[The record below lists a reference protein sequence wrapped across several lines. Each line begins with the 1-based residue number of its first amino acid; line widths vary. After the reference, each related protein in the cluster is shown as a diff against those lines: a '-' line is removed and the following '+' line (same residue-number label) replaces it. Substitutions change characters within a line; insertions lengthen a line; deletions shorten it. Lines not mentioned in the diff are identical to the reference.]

1 MQTQGSDQP
10 GHQEKPPVE
19 AWAPDQETSLSPT
32 TDVKV
37 DMGKKKYELSRE
49 AEKKKNDEADPRDTT
64 CEKAGLESDLKEQG
78 KWWHVC
84 VKIVACFLGGIL
96 FGIALEKTRVFEPN
110 VIRDQF
116 VYRRFIMMKAFLAA
130 MATGLLC
137 LGVMATLPVTRPVFH
152 EIRHVFID
160 HQEKG
165 VVTSVV
171 GGTLLGAG
179 MTISGACPGMVLAQV
194 GAGVGNGAALL
205 TLLGCLVGV
214 ALYAAVEPWVVR
226 YTRPAEPYKKRQ
238 GEHRFDCVER
248 KCELHSICSYIYNC
262 VKKRDEV
269 EHWVKPWQSEL
280 CEYRHVNT
288 SAVACVPVPNG
299 GDWTCFM
306 SLRAWPPWIGGILI
320 GLLQLV
326 ITLSVPSL
334 SDRDRYNRG
343 MLIGLLQLV
352 ITLSVGDTLGG
363 SSSYCTVVSQVLV
376 TDRCPRILIGLL
388 QLVITLSV
396 GDTLGGSSSYCTVVS
411 QVLVTDAT
419 EVLRIL
425 IGLLQLVITLSV
437 GDTLGGSSSY
447 CTVVSQVLVT
457 DATEVLY
464 AFLYHLTSILHV
476 PGIPIGLLQLV
487 ITLSVGDT
495 LGGSSILIGLL
506 QLVITLSVGDT
517 LGGSSSY
524 CTVVSQVLVLD
535 TCILIGLLQLVIT
548 LSVGDTLGGSSSY
561 CTVVSQV
568 LVTVT
573 DITEVLRI
581 LIGLLQLVI
590 ALSVG
595 DTLGGS
601 SSYCTVVSQVLVTD
615 RCPRILIGLLQLVIT
630 LSVGDTLGGSSSY
643 CTVVSQVLVT
653 DTTEVLRAFL
663 HNLTSTLPTPGI
675 LIGILQ
681 LVITLSVGDTLGGSS
696 SYCTVVS
703 QVLVTDTTEVL
714 RAFLHNLTSTLPT
727 PGIPIGL
734 LQLVITLSVGDT
746 LGGSS
751 SYCTVMSQVLVTDRL
766 RHVGDTLGGSSS
778 YCTVVSQ
785 VLVTDRLRQMSPYLS
800 RYRSGLGN
808 WWQVVYV
815 AGAVVGALISA
826 ASSQT
831 LGTVKSVSMA
841 SGFFGGLVMLFGA
854 RLGAGCTSGHGLSG
868 TALLVVISFFAV
880 AAMFAGGTVVGF
892 VMWAAARADMPN
904 FPLNYVS
911 Y

>member
-1 MQTQGSDQP
+1 MQTQGSNQQ

-19 AWAPDQETSLSPT
+19 AWAPDQETSISPT

-49 AEKKKNDEADPRDTT
+49 AEKKKNDEVAPQDTT

-116 VYRRFIMMKAFLAA
+116 VYQRFIMMKAFLAA

-171 GGTLLGAG
+171 GGTLLGMG

-226 YTRPAEPYKKRQ
+226 YTRPAGPYKKR
-238 GEHRFDCVER
+238 HVD
-248 KCELHSICSYIYNC
+248 
-262 VKKRDEV
+262 D
-269 EHWVKPWQSEL
+269 WVPLPYAALSLAMTLALALIIFGLEWVRPWQSEL

-326 ITLSVPSL
+326 ITLSV
-334 SDRDRYNRG
+334 
-343 MLIGLLQLV
+343 
-352 ITLSVGDTLGG
+352 GDTLGG

-376 TDRCPRILIGLL
+376 TG
-388 QLVITLSV
+388 
-396 GDTLGGSSSYCTVVS
+396 
-411 QVLVTDAT
+411 
-419 EVLRIL
+419 
-425 IGLLQLVITLSV
+425 
-437 GDTLGGSSSY
+437 
-447 CTVVSQVLVT
+447 
-457 DATEVLY
+457 
-464 AFLYHLTSILHV
+464 
-476 PGIPIGLLQLV
+476 
-487 ITLSVGDT
+487 
-495 LGGSSILIGLL
+495 
-506 QLVITLSVGDT
+506 
-517 LGGSSSY
+517 
-524 CTVVSQVLVLD
+524 
-535 TCILIGLLQLVIT
+535 
-548 LSVGDTLGGSSSY
+548 
-561 CTVVSQV
+561 
-568 LVTVT
+568 
-573 DITEVLRI
+573 
-581 LIGLLQLVI
+581 
-590 ALSVG
+590 
-595 DTLGGS
+595 
-601 SSYCTVVSQVLVTD
+601 
-615 RCPRILIGLLQLVIT
+615 
-630 LSVGDTLGGSSSY
+630 
-643 CTVVSQVLVT
+643 
-653 DTTEVLRAFL
+653 
-663 HNLTSTLPTPGI
+663 
-675 LIGILQ
+675 
-681 LVITLSVGDTLGGSS
+681 
-696 SYCTVVS
+696 
-703 QVLVTDTTEVL
+703 
-714 RAFLHNLTSTLPT
+714 
-727 PGIPIGL
+727 
-734 LQLVITLSVGDT
+734 
-746 LGGSS
+746 
-751 SYCTVMSQVLVTDRL
+751 
-766 RHVGDTLGGSSS
+766 
-778 YCTVVSQ
+778 
-785 VLVTDRLRQMSPYLS
+785 RLRQMSPYLN